1 LYRYSDFIDDVK
13 TIYMLDMQLR
23 YYTRTDNDALTDSA
37 WAMRITH
44 VRKIREMEIVSDAN
58 RQLNAIL

>member
-1 LYRYSDFIDDVK
+1 
-13 TIYMLDMQLR
+13 MLDMQLK